1 MTDKKDII
9 IWGYENK
16 YQTENNKPRI
26 TQFKLSKVIR
36 DLNFVTYDDDNYPH
50 QYYINRRD
58 IPKE

>member
-9 IWGYENK
+9 IWGYESK